1 MFPQQRQAIAAQ
13 HQTRMLAEANEHRR
27 ARDIM
32 AIDGT
37 PLRVRPITHDDRDEL
52 VRLFARLSPRS
63 SQLRFFSPIR
73 ELSDAQMLRLI
84 DVDHECRDALVAL
97 NDADEIIAEA
107 RYDGE
112 CGSGEAE
119 IALTVEDVWQHRG
132 VGIGLARRLMGLAA
146 ERGYERFVANILPD
160 NRAALGLVRE
170 LAPDVSV
177 RWDSGSYVAT
187 IPLAQAS

>member
-1 MFPQQRQAIAAQ
+1 VFPEQRQALAAQ
-13 HQTRMLAEANEHRR
+13 HQARMLADANEHRR

-32 AIDGT
+32 PIDGT
-37 PLRVRPITHDDRDEL
+37 PLRVRPITCSDKDEL
-52 VRLFARLSPRS
+52 VRLFSRLSPRS

-73 ELSDAQMLRLI
+73 ELSDAQLLHLI

-97 NDADEIIAEA
+97 NLDDQIIAEA

-132 VGIGLARRLMGLAA
+132 VGIGLARRLMTLAA
-146 ERGYERFVANILPD
+146 GRGYVRFVANILPD

-177 RWDSGSYVAT
+177 RWDSGAYVAT
-187 IPLAQAS
+187 IPLARAS

>member
-13 HQTRMLAEANEHRR
+13 HQARMLAEAAEHRR
-27 ARDIM
+27 ASDIM

-37 PLRVRPITHDDRDEL
+37 PLRVRPITCDDKDEL

-73 ELSDAQMLRLI
+73 GLSDAQLLRLI

-97 NDADEIIAEA
+97 NNDDQIIAEA

-112 CGSGEAE
+112 CGSEEAE
-119 IALTVEDVWQHRG
+119 IALTVEDLWQHRG

-146 ERGYERFVANILPD
+146 ERGYDRFVANILPD

-177 RWDSGSYVAT
+177 RWDSGAYVAT
-187 IPLAQAS
+187 IPLARAS